1 MSDGCQNR
9 ARTGAS
15 WPCEADGCLGRGH
28 GKAYCSQHVYLM
40 PYAQEIRAELERQR
54 RNARARAKT
63 AAKRAS

>member
-1 MSDGCQNR
+1 
-9 ARTGAS
+9 
-15 WPCEADGCLGRGH
+15 
-28 GKAYCSQHVYLM
+28 M